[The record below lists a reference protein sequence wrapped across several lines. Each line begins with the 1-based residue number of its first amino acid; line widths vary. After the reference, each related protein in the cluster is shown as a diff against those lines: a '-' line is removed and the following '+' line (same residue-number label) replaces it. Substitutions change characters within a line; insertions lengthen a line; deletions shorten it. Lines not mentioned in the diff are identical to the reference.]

1 MRSRILA
8 FSIIVIMLLAMFAM
22 MFPGAASADTWNPSI
37 SGGFTGNFQ
46 PAQPVVSSMAFFNT
60 GSGDTLY
67 VGTQNDST
75 GCRVYRFGGGTSWT
89 QVNADGFGIAT
100 NTKASSM
107 VSSNGYLYVGTR
119 NTAGGCQVWRYDG
132 SNWTRAGL
140 LGGFGDANNVEA
152 SALTA
157 FGGSVYTGTE
167 NDAAQSGN
175 GCEVWRFSGIIW
187 TQVNTNGFGFSNNL
201 RVSSMTTFNG
211 SLIAGTENTG
221 TGCQVW
227 QYNGSTWGAVLTNGF
242 GNTANTAA
250 TAMLQYNYGLG
261 NHLFVGTHNNDNTGG
276 PQGSQ
281 LWEIYGAWGSPTIT
295 QIMSGGFGVWS
306 NHSISSMAVYNDLG
320 NKLFMGTSSDWS
332 GGDGCQAWTYDGS
345 TTAQV
350 GTSGFGDSLNQGAV
364 CAAAGNGSL
373 FFGTFND
380 PNSNDTDRGTGAEV
394 WQYNSG
400 GPWTQINQNGFTTS
414 NNYMVSS
421 MVRTGNDI
429 YAGTASATGCQVW
442 MYNGDWNLLNNN
454 GFGDQNNSV
463 ASSMAFYEDGGV
475 QKLFVGT
482 YNPAGCQLWR
492 FDGPGRGDWTR
503 VSSPADIEGSFNR
516 SIASMAVC
524 PGATPNVLYCGTYN
538 NHGGCEVWSYN
549 GTWTKMV
556 GSGAAVPAGFG
567 YSNNARATSAITV
580 GNCVYFGVLH
590 WGPEGCQVWR
600 LTPTPPVTWEQSDMT
615 GFGNGNNQDVL
626 SMSVYGGML
635 YAGTLNWNNGC
646 GVYRH
651 NVSVLTGW
659 EQVNDNGFD
668 PANQESKATSMC
680 AGQNKLYVG
689 TAYNCQVW
697 GSYSADTPASWS
709 QANTNSFLTPGNQQ
723 VTAMVTRSEGLGT
736 TTYAGTLNTDYGAEI
751 QATQPSIDNVTPPTG
766 VQGQTIDITIDGS
779 NTNFGPTSTLS
790 FNPSDGIT
798 VNSATPNG
806 PNQMN
811 ANITLSDLAGVGPRS
826 VNVLTPGETP
836 QALTAGFIVLAPG
849 VPSIAQV
856 APKGASQ
863 GKHLTV
869 NILGSATHFVNGTS
883 RATFSGS
890 GITVHSTTVTDVHH
904 ATADVTVSPGAAVGS
919 RNVNVVTGTEIP
931 GPATN
936 AFTVTY
942 GPRQAWYLAEGCTAN
957 GFETW
962 VLVQNPGP
970 GGANV
975 SLTYM
980 TPSGAVAGP
989 TAQLPP
995 NTRKTFNVADTVANQ
1010 TDVSTRV
1017 TADAPVLA
1025 ERSMYGSN
1033 RGWADDSIGTWTPSK
1048 TWYLAEGCTGAG
1060 FDTWVLVQ
1068 NPSAQQADVTLT
1080 FMTPTGAVPGPTV
1093 TMASNTR
1100 KSFKVNNTCPG
1111 EWQVSTKVTATQP
1124 VVAERSIYGNNGA
1137 WATESIGAAHAATQ
1151 WYLPEGSTG
1160 PGFETWVLVQN
1171 PGTTEANVQLTLM
1184 EPGGKVAGPKLKI
1197 PANSRATVN
1206 LADTAPGQWSLST
1219 MVTSDQP
1226 VVAERAMYGNNRQ
1239 WAHDSIGATAP
1250 DTTWCLP
1257 EGSTG
1262 PGFETWVLVQNPG
1275 DTEAKINI
1283 TYMTPDSDRTGP
1295 SVTLAAHSRQTFNVA
1310 SSVPNVWEVSTKVTS
1325 DKPVIAERA
1334 MYGNSRIWGHDSIGC
1349 PR

>member
-1 MRSRILA
+1 
-8 FSIIVIMLLAMFAM
+8 MLLAMAAVLV
-22 MFPGAASADTWNPSI
+22 PSAASADTWNASI

-46 PAQPVVSSMAFFNT
+46 PAQPVVSSMAFFNSG
-60 GSGDTLY
+60 GSDTLY

-75 GCRVYRFGGGTSWT
+75 GCRVYGFIAGTWT
-89 QVNADGFGIAT
+89 QVNTDGFGIPT

-107 VSSNGYLYVGTR
+107 VSANGYLYVGTR
-119 NTAGGCQVWRYDG
+119 NDTGGCQVWRYNG

-140 LGGFGDANNVEA
+140 LGGFGDPNNVEA
-152 SALTA
+152 SALA
-157 FGGSVYTGTE
+157 VFGTTVCVGTE
-167 NDAAQSGN
+167 NDFSVGGN
-175 GCEVWRFSGIIW
+175 GCEVWSYTGLFW
-187 TQVNTNGFGFSNNL
+187 TQINSNGFGPQNNR
-201 RVSSMTTFNG
+201 RVSSMVSYNG
-211 SLIAGTENTG
+211 RLVAGTENRATGCQIWQYDDSSWASVTETGFGNPANTAASSLASYNGVLYTG
-221 TGCQVW
+221 TFNNGGCQVW
-227 QYNGSTWGAVLTNGF
+227 SYSGGTPVELVGAGPPGTPTAPGF
-242 GNTANTAA
+242 GNQSN
-250 TAMLQYNYGLG
+250 
-261 NHLFVGTHNNDNTGG
+261 
-276 PQGSQ
+276 
-281 LWEIYGAWGSPTIT
+281 
-295 QIMSGGFGVWS
+295 SGVAS
-306 NHSISSMAVYNDLG
+306 TTVYNDSG
-320 NKLFMGTSSDWS
+320 TNKLYMGTQKNWA
-332 GGDGCQAWTYDGS
+332 DGCEVWSYDSG
-345 TTAQV
+345 TTTLNQV
-350 GTSGFGDSLNQGAV
+350 IGGGPAGTPTAKGFGDPLNQSAY
-364 CAAAGNGSL
+364 AAASTSSGGNLS
-373 FFGTFND
+373 FGTLND
-380 PNSNDTDRGTGAEV
+380 PNSGDTDRGTGAEV
-394 WQYNSG
+394 WQYAAATWSK
-400 GPWTQINQNGFTTS
+400 INQSGFTTS

-421 MVRTGNDI
+421 MIQFGNNI
-429 YAGTASATGCQVW
+429 YAGTASAIGCQVW
-442 MYNGDWNLLNNN
+442 RYDGGWSLINND
-454 GFGDQNNSV
+454 GFGDPDNSV
-463 ASSMAFYEDGGV
+463 ASSMAVYEDGGV

-492 FDGPGRGDWTR
+492 FDGGGSGAWTK
-503 VSSPADIEGSFNR
+503 VSSPADIGTVDNR
-516 SIASMAVC
+516 SISTMTVYPAV
-524 PGATPNVLYCGTYN
+524 GPNKIYAGTYN
-538 NHGGCEVWSYN
+538 NQGCEVWSYD
-549 GTWTKMV
+549 GGWTKLV
-556 GSGAAVPAGFG
+556 GSGAPVGAGFG
-567 YSNNARATSAITV
+567 SSGNVRATSSCAAGTAI
-580 GNCVYFGVLH
+580 YFGVLN
-590 WGPEGCQVWR
+590 WSWPNTGCQVWR
-600 LTPTPPVTWEQSDMT
+600 FTPTGTPQWEQSEGA
-615 GFGNGNNQDVL
+615 GFGDSNNRDVPSL
-626 SMSVYGGML
+626 SMFNGWL
-635 YAGTLNWNNGC
+635 YAGTNNGNNGC
-646 GVYRH
+646 GVFRYYIDATPPEP
-651 NVSVLTGW
+651 TGW
-659 EQVNDNGFD
+659 TRVNTNGFD
-668 PANQESKATSMC
+668 DANRESIATSVC

-697 GSYSADTPASWS
+697 GSHSADVPESWS
-709 QANTNSFLTPGNQQ
+709 QANTDSFLTPGNQQ
-723 VTAMVTRSEGLGT
+723 VTAMTTRHEGLGV

-751 QATQPSIDNVTPPTG
+751 QATEPSIDNVTPATG
-766 VQGQTIDITIDGS
+766 VQGETIGMTIDAS

-883 RATFSGS
+883 RATFSGN

-1283 TYMTPDSDRTGP
+1283 TYMTPDSDRPGP

-1349 PR
+1349 PW